1 MPPLQFKHMIK
12 VFMAIIITSMPHWPS
27 VKYQGYL
34 YPDMKTCLTFT
45 EMYVEDFK
53 SYARSQGDH
62 DAHFN
67 SICFE
72 VDSYPIE
79 GFEKPELGI

>member
-1 MPPLQFKHMIK
+1 MIK
-12 VFMAIIITSMPHWPS
+12 VVMAIIITSMPNWPS

-34 YPDMKTCLTFT
+34 YPDMDTFLTST
-45 EMYVEDFK
+45 KMYVEEFRA
-53 SYARSQGDH
+53 YADSQGDF

-72 VDSYPIE
+72 VDAYPIE
-79 GFEKPELGI
+79 GFNQIQLGI

>member
-1 MPPLQFKHMIK
+1 MIK
-12 VFMAIIITSMPHWPS
+12 VFMAIIITSMPNWPS

-34 YPDMKTCLTFT
+34 YPDMDTCLAST
-45 EMYVEDFK
+45 EMYVQNFK
-53 SYARSQGDH
+53 NHAKSQRD
-62 DAHFN
+62 DNAIFS

-79 GFEKPELGI
+79 AFNNIKL

>member
-1 MPPLQFKHMIK
+1 MIK

-34 YPDMKTCLTFT
+34 YPDEETCIEST
-45 EMYVEDFK
+45 EMYVQEFRN
-53 SYARSQGDH
+53 YANSQGDH

-72 VDSYPIE
+72 VEAYPIE
-79 GFEKPELGI
+79 GFDNIINL